1 MQFYGMNK
9 DTHDF
14 GLIGLGVMGR
24 NFILNVVDSG
34 FSASGLDLDNEK
46 VSALEQEASGKQ
58 VLSTTKIDDFVASLS
73 TPRVIMMLVP
83 AGKPVDSVIEDLLP
97 HLEQGDIVIDGG
109 NSHFDDTD
117 RRYDYLKEKG
127 YNFMGIG
134 VSGGAKGARLGPSM
148 MPGGDLEV
156 YKRIQPVF
164 EAVAAKVN
172 GEPCVTY
179 LGPKSAGNYVKM
191 VHNGIEYSMMQLI
204 SETYDFLKSVGG
216 LNNDDLANVF
226 RQWNNGRLASFLV
239 EITSE
244 IFAKKDDMA
253 DGYLVDAIL
262 DKAKQKGTGKWTS
275 QHALDLGIPIPAID
289 ISVTMR
295 GLSSQKE
302 NRVKAGG
309 TYNGPDTT
317 TMDKTKAIE
326 LAEASLYF
334 AFITSYA
341 QGLSLLSA
349 VSEEKSYQLNM
360 ADIAKIWRGGCIIRA
375 TLLEDIRKA
384 FSGDPQLSN
393 LLLSS
398 YFVGELNS
406 SQASIREMLIAAI
419 GSGVALPGHSTCL
432 AYFDAFRSSRLP
444 TNLIQAQRDHFGSHT
459 YERVDR
465 EGVFHTEW

>member
-1 MQFYGMNK
+1 MQIYGMNK

-24 NFILNVVDSG
+24 NFILNVVDHG

-46 VSALEQEASGKQ
+46 VSALEEEASGKK
-58 VLSTTKIDDFVASLS
+58 VLSTTRIEDFVASLS

-83 AGKPVDSVIEDLLP
+83 AGGPVDSVIEDLLP
-97 HLEQGDIVIDGG
+97 HIEKGDIIIDGG

-148 MPGGDLEV
+148 MPGGDADV

-204 SETYDFLKSVGG
+204 SESYDFLKSVGG
-216 LNNDDLANVF
+216 LTNDELEEVF
-226 RQWNNGRLASFLV
+226 TKWNKGRLASFLV

-244 IFAKKDDMA
+244 IFAKKDDLG
-253 DGYLVDAIL
+253 DGYLADAIL

-295 GLSSQKE
+295 GLSSQKQ
-302 NRVKAGG
+302 NRIKASDM
-309 TYNGPDTT
+309 YRGPGVQA
-317 TMDKTKAIE
+317 MDKSKAIE

-334 AFITSYA
+334 AFITSYS
-341 QGLSLLSA
+341 QGLSLLAA
-349 VSEEKSYQLNM
+349 VSEEKAYDLNM
-360 ADIAKIWRGGCIIRA
+360 ANIAKIWRGGCIIRA
-375 TLLEDIRKA
+375 SLLEDIRKA
-384 FSGDPQLSN
+384 FADDSKLSN
-393 LLLSS
+393 LLLSPFFS
-398 YFVGELNS
+398 SELS
-406 SQASIREMLIAAI
+406 KSQAAMREMLIAAI
-419 GSGVALPGHSTCL
+419 GSGIALPGHSTCL

-459 YERVDR
+459 YERIDK
-465 EGVFHTEW
+465 EGIFHTEW